1 MNSIQILE
9 KLISFDTVSS
19 NSNLEIISYCEKILK
34 DAGAET
40 MLIKNIEETKAN
52 LFATIGPVDQPGIIL
67 SGHTD
72 VVPVTNQKWK
82 TNPFKLTEI
91 DNKLYGRGT
100 ADMKSFV
107 ACALYAASK
116 ASSMNLKTPLHFS
129 FSYDEEIGC
138 VGVRSLIEML
148 KNSPIN
154 PLYCIVGEPTSMQ
167 VMSGHKG
174 KVNAS
179 VLIKGKEAHSALTT
193 KGLNSIYL
201 ASEFIQGIQ
210 SIQTNLINNSTHDND
225 FEVPYSTLQV
235 GKIEGGVAVNIVPSS
250 SSLLFEIRSLHSD
263 DPNLILKDIKI
274 LSEKIVKSHID
285 KFPDTEIE
293 IKVTSQYPALNTM
306 KNSDVISFLNGL
318 TGNNSVEKVSFG
330 TEGGLFSN
338 ELNIQTAIC
347 GPGSMNQGHQ
357 PDEYIEKV
365 QIDLCDQMLENLLNK
380 LEKGL

>member
-9 KLISFDTVSS
+9 KLIAFDTVSS

-34 DAGAET
+34 DAGAEIT
-40 MLIKNIEETKAN
+40 LIKNKEGTKAN
-52 LFATIGPVDQPGIIL
+52 LFATIGPVDKPGIIL

-82 TNPFKLTEI
+82 TNPFELTEI

-148 KNSPIN
+148 KNSSIN
-154 PLYCIVGEPTSMQ
+154 PLFCIVGEPTSMQ

-225 FEVPYSTLQV
+225 FEVPYTTLQV

-263 DPNLILKDIKI
+263 DPNLILKDIKN
-274 LSEKIVKSHID
+274 LSENIIKSHID

-338 ELNIQTAIC
+338 ELNIETAIC

-357 PDEYIEKV
+357 PNEYIEKA
-365 QIDLCDQMLENLLNK
+365 QIDLCDQMLENLLDK
-380 LEKGL
+380 LEEGL

>member
-19 NSNLEIISYCEKILK
+19 NSNLELISYCEKLLT
-34 DAGAET
+34 DAGAEIT
-40 MLIKNIEETKAN
+40 LITNKEGTKAN

-82 TNPFKLTEI
+82 TNPFELTEI

-107 ACALYAASK
+107 ACALHAASK
-116 ASSMNLKTPLHFS
+116 ASSMNLKIPLHFS

-148 KNSPIN
+148 KTSSIN
-154 PLYCIVGEPTSMQ
+154 PLFCIVGEPTSMK

-193 KGLNSIYL
+193 KGLNSIYM

-210 SIQTNLINNSTHDND
+210 NIQTNLINNSTHDND
-225 FEVPYSTLQV
+225 FEVPYTTLQV
-235 GKIEGGVAVNIVPSS
+235 GKIEGGVAVNIVPGF

-263 DPNLILKDIKI
+263 DPNLLLKDIEN
-274 LSEKIVKSHID
+274 LSEKIVKSQID
-285 KFPDTEIE
+285 KFPDTSIE
-293 IKVTSQYPALNTM
+293 IKVISQYPALNTI
-306 KNSDVISFLNGL
+306 KNSEVISFLNGL

-330 TEGGLFSN
+330 TEGGLFSK

-347 GPGSMNQGHQ
+347 GPGSMSQGHK
-357 PDEYIEKV
+357 PNEYIEKE
-365 QIDLCDQMLENLLNK
+365 QITLCDQMLDNLLDK
-380 LEKGL
+380 LRSGL

>member
-9 KLISFDTVSS
+9 KLISFNTVSS
-19 NSNLEIISYCEKILK
+19 NSNLDIISYCEKILK
-34 DAGAET
+34 DAGAKIT
-40 MLIKNIEETKAN
+40 LIKNKEETKAN
-52 LFATIGPVDQPGIIL
+52 LFATIGPVDQAGIIL

-72 VVPVTNQKWK
+72 VVPVTNQKWN
-82 TNPFKLTEI
+82 TNPFELTEI

-107 ACALYAASK
+107 ACALHAASK
-116 ASSMNLKTPLHFS
+116 ASSMNLRTPLHFS

-148 KNSPIN
+148 KNSSTN
-154 PLYCIVGEPTSMQ
+154 PLFCIVGEPTSMQ

-201 ASEFIQGIQ
+201 ATEFIQGIQ
-210 SIQTNLINNSTHDND
+210 NIQTNLINNSTHDND
-225 FEVPYSTLQV
+225 FEVPYTTLQV

-263 DPNLILKDIKI
+263 DPNLILKDIKN

-338 ELNIQTAIC
+338 ELNIETAIC

-357 PDEYIEKV
+357 PNEYIEKA
-365 QIDLCDQMLENLLNK
+365 QIDLCDQMLENLLDK
-380 LEKGL
+380 LEEGL

>member
-40 MLIKNIEETKAN
+40 TLIKNTEETKAN

-107 ACALYAASK
+107 ACALNTASK

-154 PLYCIVGEPTSMQ
+154 PLFCIVGEPTSMQ

-225 FEVPYSTLQV
+225 FEVPYTTLQV

>member
-1 MNSIQILE
+1 MNSFQILE

-19 NSNLEIISYCEKILK
+19 NSNLQLISYCEKLLK
-34 DAGAET
+34 DAGAEIT
-40 MLIKNIEETKAN
+40 LISNKEKTKAN

-107 ACALYAASK
+107 ACALNAASK
-116 ASSMNLKTPLHFS
+116 ASSMNLKIPLHFS

-138 VGVRSLIEML
+138 IGVRSLIEML
-148 KNSPIN
+148 KSSSIN
-154 PLYCIVGEPTSMQ
+154 PLFCIVGEPTSMQ

-174 KVNAS
+174 KVNALVS
-179 VLIKGKEAHSALTT
+179 IKGKEAHSALTT
-193 KGLNSIYL
+193 KGLNSIYI

-210 SIQTNLINNSTHDND
+210 NIQTNLINNSTHDND
-225 FEVPYSTLQV
+225 FEVPFTTLQV

-263 DPNLILKDIKI
+263 DPNLILKDIEN

-285 KFPDTEIE
+285 KFPDTAIE

-318 TGNNSVEKVSFG
+318 TGSNSVQKVSFG
-330 TEGGLFSN
+330 TEGGLFSK
-338 ELNIQTAIC
+338 ELKIETAIC
-347 GPGSMNQGHQ
+347 GPGSMNQGHK
-357 PDEYIEKV
+357 PNEYIEKA
-365 QIDLCDQMLENLLNK
+365 QINLCDQMLENLLDK
-380 LEKGL
+380 LETGL

>member
-34 DAGAET
+34 DAGAEIT
-40 MLIKNIEETKAN
+40 LIKNTEETKAN

-72 VVPVTNQKWK
+72 VVPVTNQKWQ

-107 ACALYAASK
+107 ACALNVASK

-148 KNSPIN
+148 KNSSIN
-154 PLYCIVGEPTSMQ
+154 PLFCIVGEPTSMQ

-210 SIQTNLINNSTHDND
+210 SIQTNLINNSAHDND
-225 FEVPYSTLQV
+225 FEVPYTTLQV

>member
-9 KLISFDTVSS
+9 KLISFNTVSS
-19 NSNLEIISYCEKILK
+19 NSNLDIISYCEKILK
-34 DAGAET
+34 DAGAKIT
-40 MLIKNIEETKAN
+40 LIKNKEETKAN
-52 LFATIGPVDQPGIIL
+52 LFATIGPVDQAGIIL

-72 VVPVTNQKWK
+72 VVPVTNQKWN
-82 TNPFKLTEI
+82 TNPFELTEI

-107 ACALYAASK
+107 ACALHAASK
-116 ASSMNLKTPLHFS
+116 ASSMNLRTPLHFS

-148 KNSPIN
+148 KNSSTN
-154 PLYCIVGEPTSMQ
+154 PLFCIVGEPTSMQ

-201 ASEFIQGIQ
+201 ATEFIQGIQ
-210 SIQTNLINNSTHDND
+210 NIQTNLINNSTHDND
-225 FEVPYSTLQV
+225 FEVPYTTLQV

-250 SSLLFEIRSLHSD
+250 SCLLFEIRSLYSD
-263 DPNLILKDIKI
+263 DPNLILNDIKN

-285 KFPDTEIE
+285 RFPDTEIA
-293 IKVTSQYPALNTM
+293 INVTSQYPALNTM

-318 TGNNSVEKVSFG
+318 TGNNNVEKVSFG

-338 ELNIQTAIC
+338 ELNIETAIC
-347 GPGSMNQGHQ
+347 GPGSMNQGHK
-357 PDEYIEKV
+357 PNEYIEKT
-365 QIDLCDQMLENLLNK
+365 QIDLCDQMLENLLHK
-380 LEKGL
+380 LENGL

>member
-34 DAGAET
+34 DAGAEIT
-40 MLIKNIEETKAN
+40 LIKNTEETKAN

-148 KNSPIN
+148 KNSSII
-154 PLYCIVGEPTSMQ
+154 PLFCIVGEPTSMQ

-193 KGLNSIYL
+193 KGLNSIYM

-210 SIQTNLINNSTHDND
+210 NIQTNLINNSTHDND
-225 FEVPYSTLQV
+225 FEVPYTTLQV
-235 GKIEGGVAVNIVPSS
+235 GKIEGGVAVNIVPSF

-263 DPNLILKDIKI
+263 DPNLLLKDIEN
-274 LSEKIVKSHID
+274 LSEKIVKSQID
-285 KFPDTEIE
+285 KFPDTAIE
-293 IKVTSQYPALNTM
+293 IKVISQYPALNTI
-306 KNSDVISFLNGL
+306 KNSEVISFLNGL

-330 TEGGLFSN
+330 TEGGLFSE
-338 ELNIQTAIC
+338 ELNIETAIC
-347 GPGSMNQGHQ
+347 GPGSMNQGHK
-357 PDEYIEKV
+357 PNEYIEKE
-365 QIDLCDQMLENLLNK
+365 QITLCDQMLDNLLDK
-380 LEKGL
+380 LRSGL

>member
-34 DAGAET
+34 DAGAEIT
-40 MLIKNIEETKAN
+40 LIKNTEETKAN

-82 TNPFKLTEI
+82 TNPFELTEI

-107 ACALYAASK
+107 ASALYAASK

-138 VGVRSLIEML
+138 VGVRSLIKML
-148 KNSPIN
+148 KNSSIN
-154 PLYCIVGEPTSMQ
+154 PLFCIVGEPTSMQ

-210 SIQTNLINNSTHDND
+210 NIQTNLINNTTHDND
-225 FEVPYSTLQV
+225 FEVPYTTLQV
-235 GKIEGGVAVNIVPSS
+235 GRIEGGVAVNIVPSS
-250 SSLLFEIRSLHSD
+250 SNLLFEIRSLHSD
-263 DPNLILKDIKI
+263 DPNLILNDIKI

>member
-34 DAGAET
+34 DAGAEIT
-40 MLIKNIEETKAN
+40 LIKNTEETKAN

-72 VVPVTNQKWK
+72 VVPVTSQKWQ

-154 PLYCIVGEPTSMQ
+154 PLFCIVGEPTSMQ

-225 FEVPYSTLQV
+225 FEVPYTTLQV

-263 DPNLILKDIKI
+263 DPNLILNDIKI

-293 IKVTSQYPALNTM
+293 IKVTNQYPALNTM

>member
-40 MLIKNIEETKAN
+40 TLIKNTEETKAN

-107 ACALYAASK
+107 ACALNAASK

-148 KNSPIN
+148 KNSSIN
-154 PLYCIVGEPTSMQ
+154 PLFCIVGEPTSMQ

-210 SIQTNLINNSTHDND
+210 SIQTNLINNSAHDND
-225 FEVPYSTLQV
+225 FEIPYTTLQV

>member
-9 KLISFDTVSS
+9 KLISFNTVSS
-19 NSNLEIISYCEKILK
+19 NSNLDIISYCEKILK
-34 DAGAET
+34 DAGAKIT
-40 MLIKNIEETKAN
+40 LIKNKEETKAN
-52 LFATIGPVDQPGIIL
+52 LFATIGPVDQAGIIL

-72 VVPVTNQKWK
+72 VVPVTNQKWN
-82 TNPFKLTEI
+82 TNPFELTEI

-107 ACALYAASK
+107 ACALHAASK
-116 ASSMNLKTPLHFS
+116 ASSMNLRTPLHFS

-148 KNSPIN
+148 KNSSTN
-154 PLYCIVGEPTSMQ
+154 PLFCIVGEPTSMQ

-201 ASEFIQGIQ
+201 ATEFIQGIQ
-210 SIQTNLINNSTHDND
+210 NIQTNLINNSTHDND

-338 ELNIQTAIC
+338 ELNIETAIC

-357 PDEYIEKV
+357 PNEYIEKA
-365 QIDLCDQMLENLLNK
+365 QIDLCDQMLENLLDK
-380 LEKGL
+380 LEEGL

>member
-9 KLISFDTVSS
+9 KLISFNTVSS
-19 NSNLEIISYCEKILK
+19 NSNLDIISYCEKILK
-34 DAGAET
+34 DAGAKIT
-40 MLIKNIEETKAN
+40 LIKNKEETKAN
-52 LFATIGPVDQPGIIL
+52 LFATIGPVDQAGIIL

-72 VVPVTNQKWK
+72 VVPVTNQKWN
-82 TNPFKLTEI
+82 TNPFELTEI

-107 ACALYAASK
+107 ACALHAASK
-116 ASSMNLKTPLHFS
+116 ASSMNLRTPLHFS

-148 KNSPIN
+148 KNSSTN
-154 PLYCIVGEPTSMQ
+154 PLFCIVGEPTSMQ

-201 ASEFIQGIQ
+201 ATEFIQGIQ
-210 SIQTNLINNSTHDND
+210 NIQTNLINNSTHDND
-225 FEVPYSTLQV
+225 FEVPYTTLQV

-263 DPNLILKDIKI
+263 DPNLILNDIKN

-285 KFPDTEIE
+285 RFPDTEIA
-293 IKVTSQYPALNTM
+293 INVTSQYPALNTM

-338 ELNIQTAIC
+338 ELNIETAIC
-347 GPGSMNQGHQ
+347 GPGSMNQGHK
-357 PDEYIEKV
+357 PNEYIEKT

>member
-40 MLIKNIEETKAN
+40 TLIKNRAETKAN
-52 LFATIGPVDQPGIIL
+52 LFATIGSVDQPGIIL

-72 VVPVTNQKWK
+72 VVPVTSQKWQ

-107 ACALYAASK
+107 ACALNAASK

-154 PLYCIVGEPTSMQ
+154 PLFCIVGEPTSMQ

-225 FEVPYSTLQV
+225 FEVPYTTLQV

-357 PDEYIEKV
+357 PDEYIEKA

>member
-40 MLIKNIEETKAN
+40 TLIKNTEETKAN

-72 VVPVTNQKWK
+72 VVPVTSQKWQ

-154 PLYCIVGEPTSMQ
+154 PLFCIVGEPTSMQ

-225 FEVPYSTLQV
+225 FEVPYTTLQV

-380 LEKGL
+380 LVKGL

>member
-34 DAGAET
+34 DAGAEIT
-40 MLIKNIEETKAN
+40 LIKNKERTKAN

-82 TNPFKLTEI
+82 TNPFELTEI

-107 ACALYAASK
+107 ACALNAASK

-148 KNSPIN
+148 KNSSIN
-154 PLYCIVGEPTSMQ
+154 PLFCIVGEPTSMQ

-225 FEVPYSTLQV
+225 FEVPYTTLQV

-338 ELNIQTAIC
+338 ELNIETAIC

-357 PDEYIEKV
+357 PNEYIEKA

>member
-9 KLISFDTVSS
+9 KLISFNTVSS
-19 NSNLEIISYCEKILK
+19 NSNLDIISYCEKILK
-34 DAGAET
+34 DAGAKIT
-40 MLIKNIEETKAN
+40 LIKNKEETKAN
-52 LFATIGPVDQPGIIL
+52 LFATIGPVDQAGIIV

-72 VVPVTNQKWK
+72 VVPVTNQKWN
-82 TNPFKLTEI
+82 TNPFEPTEI

-107 ACALYAASK
+107 ACALHAASK
-116 ASSMNLKTPLHFS
+116 ASSMNLRTPLHFS

-148 KNSPIN
+148 KNSSTN
-154 PLYCIVGEPTSMQ
+154 PLFCIVGEPTSMQ

-201 ASEFIQGIQ
+201 ATEFIQGIQ
-210 SIQTNLINNSTHDND
+210 NIQTNLINNSTHDND
-225 FEVPYSTLQV
+225 FEVPYTTLQV

-250 SSLLFEIRSLHSD
+250 ASLLFEIRSLHSD
-263 DPNLILKDIKI
+263 DPNLILNDIKN

-285 KFPDTEIE
+285 RFPDTEIA
-293 IKVTSQYPALNTM
+293 INVTSQYPALNTM

-318 TGNNSVEKVSFG
+318 TGNNNVEKVSFG

-338 ELNIQTAIC
+338 ELNIETAIC
-347 GPGSMNQGHQ
+347 GPGSMNQGHK
-357 PDEYIEKV
+357 PNEYIEKT
-365 QIDLCDQMLENLLNK
+365 QIDLCDQMLENLLDK
-380 LEKGL
+380 LEEGL

>member
-1 MNSIQILE
+1 VNSIQILE
-9 KLISFDTVSS
+9 KLISFNTVSS

-34 DAGAET
+34 DAGAKIT
-40 MLIKNIEETKAN
+40 LIKNKEGTKAN
-52 LFATIGPVDQPGIIL
+52 LFATIGPVDQAGIIL

-72 VVPVTNQKWK
+72 VVPVTNQKWN
-82 TNPFKLTEI
+82 TNPFELTEI

-107 ACALYAASK
+107 ACALHAASK
-116 ASSMNLKTPLHFS
+116 ASSMNLRTPLHFS

-148 KNSPIN
+148 KNYSTN
-154 PLYCIVGEPTSMQ
+154 PLFCIVGEPTSMQ

-201 ASEFIQGIQ
+201 ATEFIQGIQ
-210 SIQTNLINNSTHDND
+210 NIQTNLINNSTHDND
-225 FEVPYSTLQV
+225 FEVPYTTLQV

-263 DPNLILKDIKI
+263 DPNLILNDIKN
-274 LSEKIVKSHID
+274 LSEKIVKSHINR
-285 KFPDTEIE
+285 FPDTEIV
-293 IKVTSQYPALNTM
+293 INVTSQYPALNTM

-318 TGNNSVEKVSFG
+318 TGNNNVEKVSFG

-338 ELNIQTAIC
+338 ELNIETAIC
-347 GPGSMNQGHQ
+347 GPGSMNQGHK
-357 PDEYIEKV
+357 PNEYIEKT

>member
-40 MLIKNIEETKAN
+40 TLIKNTEETKAN

-72 VVPVTNQKWK
+72 VVPITNQKWQ

-154 PLYCIVGEPTSMQ
+154 PLFCIVGEPTSMQ

-210 SIQTNLINNSTHDND
+210 NIQTNLINNTTHDND
-225 FEVPYSTLQV
+225 FEVPYTTLQV

>member
-34 DAGAET
+34 DAGAEIT
-40 MLIKNIEETKAN
+40 LIKNTEETKAN

-154 PLYCIVGEPTSMQ
+154 PLFCIVGEPTSMQ

-210 SIQTNLINNSTHDND
+210 SIQTNLINNSAHDND
-225 FEVPYSTLQV
+225 FEVPYTTLQV
-235 GKIEGGVAVNIVPSS
+235 GKIEGGVAVNIVPNS

-338 ELNIQTAIC
+338 ELNIETAIC

-357 PDEYIEKV
+357 PNEYIEKA

>member
-40 MLIKNIEETKAN
+40 TLIKNREETKAN

-72 VVPVTNQKWK
+72 VVPVTSQKWQ

-107 ACALYAASK
+107 ACALNVASK

-138 VGVRSLIEML
+138 VGVRSLIKML
-148 KNSPIN
+148 KNSSIN
-154 PLYCIVGEPTSMQ
+154 PLFCIVGEPTSMQ

-225 FEVPYSTLQV
+225 FEVPYTTLQV

-263 DPNLILKDIKI
+263 DPNLILNDIKI

-285 KFPDTEIE
+285 KFPDTDIK
-293 IKVTSQYPALNTM
+293 IKVTNQYPALNTM

-338 ELNIQTAIC
+338 ELNIETAIC

-357 PDEYIEKV
+357 PDEYIEKA

>member
-40 MLIKNIEETKAN
+40 TLIKNREETKAN

-72 VVPVTNQKWK
+72 VVPVTSQKWQ

-154 PLYCIVGEPTSMQ
+154 PLFCIVGEPTSMQ

-210 SIQTNLINNSTHDND
+210 SIQTNLINNSAHDND
-225 FEVPYSTLQV
+225 FEVPYTTLQV

-338 ELNIQTAIC
+338 ELNIETAIC

>member
-1 MNSIQILE
+1 MTKIFIYTYLTNKEKASILYE
-9 KLISFDTVSS
+9 SAK
-19 NSNLEIISYCEKILK
+19 K
-34 DAGAET
+34 
-40 MLIKNIEETKAN
+40 KNIEVFFDIHKEN
-52 LFATIGPVDQPGIIL
+52 
-67 SGHTD
+67 
-72 VVPVTNQKWK
+72 
-82 TNPFKLTEI
+82 

-107 ACALYAASK
+107 ACALNAASK

-148 KNSPIN
+148 KNSSIN
-154 PLYCIVGEPTSMQ
+154 PLFCIVGEPTSMQ

-225 FEVPYSTLQV
+225 FEVPYTTLQV

-293 IKVTSQYPALNTM
+293 IKVISQYPALNTM

-338 ELNIQTAIC
+338 ELNIETAIC

>member
-9 KLISFDTVSS
+9 KLISFNTVSS
-19 NSNLEIISYCEKILK
+19 NSNLDIISYCEKILK
-34 DAGAET
+34 DAGAKIT
-40 MLIKNIEETKAN
+40 LIKNKEETKAN
-52 LFATIGPVDQPGIIL
+52 LFATIGPVDQAGIIL
-67 SGHTD
+67 SGLTD
-72 VVPVTNQKWK
+72 VVPVTNQKWN
-82 TNPFKLTEI
+82 TNPFELTEI

-107 ACALYAASK
+107 ACALHAASK
-116 ASSMNLKTPLHFS
+116 ASSMNLRTPLHFS

-148 KNSPIN
+148 KNSSTN
-154 PLYCIVGEPTSMQ
+154 PLFCIVGEPTSMQ

-201 ASEFIQGIQ
+201 ATEFIQGIQ
-210 SIQTNLINNSTHDND
+210 NIQTNLINNSTHDND
-225 FEVPYSTLQV
+225 FEVPYTTLQV

-263 DPNLILKDIKI
+263 DPNLILNDIKN
-274 LSEKIVKSHID
+274 LSEKIVKSNID
-285 KFPDTEIE
+285 KFPNTKIE
-293 IKVTSQYPALNTM
+293 INVTSQYPALNTM

-338 ELNIQTAIC
+338 ELNIETAIC
-347 GPGSMNQGHQ
+347 GPGSMNQGHK
-357 PDEYIEKV
+357 PNEYIEKA
-365 QIDLCDQMLENLLNK
+365 QIDLCDQMLENLLDK
-380 LEKGL
+380 LEEGL

>member
-34 DAGAET
+34 DAGAEIT
-40 MLIKNIEETKAN
+40 LIKNTEETKAN

-107 ACALYAASK
+107 ACALNAASK

-148 KNSPIN
+148 KNSSIN
-154 PLYCIVGEPTSMQ
+154 PFFCIVGEPTSMQ

-210 SIQTNLINNSTHDND
+210 NIQTNLINNSTHDND
-225 FEVPYSTLQV
+225 FEVPYTTLQV

-285 KFPDTEIE
+285 KFPDTEIK

-357 PDEYIEKV
+357 PDEYIEKA
-365 QIDLCDQMLENLLNK
+365 QIDLCDKMLENLLNK

>member
-9 KLISFDTVSS
+9 KLISFNTVSS
-19 NSNLEIISYCEKILK
+19 NSNLDIISYCEKILK
-34 DAGAET
+34 DAGAKIT
-40 MLIKNIEETKAN
+40 LIKNKEETKAN
-52 LFATIGPVDQPGIIL
+52 LFATIGPVDQAGIIL

-72 VVPVTNQKWK
+72 VVPVTNQKWN
-82 TNPFKLTEI
+82 TNPFELTEI

-107 ACALYAASK
+107 ACALHAASK
-116 ASSMNLKTPLHFS
+116 ASSMNLRTPLHFS

-148 KNSPIN
+148 KNSSTN
-154 PLYCIVGEPTSMQ
+154 PLFCIVGEPTSMQ

-201 ASEFIQGIQ
+201 ATEFIQGIQ
-210 SIQTNLINNSTHDND
+210 NIQTNLINNSTHDND
-225 FEVPYSTLQV
+225 FEVPYTTLQV

-263 DPNLILKDIKI
+263 DPNLILNDIKN

-285 KFPDTEIE
+285 RFPDTEIA
-293 IKVTSQYPALNTM
+293 INVTSQYPALNTM

-318 TGNNSVEKVSFG
+318 TGNNNVEKVSFG

-338 ELNIQTAIC
+338 ELNIETAIC
-347 GPGSMNQGHQ
+347 GPGSMNQGHK
-357 PDEYIEKV
+357 PNEYIEKT
-365 QIDLCDQMLENLLNK
+365 QIDLCDQMLENLLDK
-380 LEKGL
+380 LEEGL

>member
-40 MLIKNIEETKAN
+40 TLIKNREETKAN

-72 VVPVTNQKWK
+72 VVPVTSQKWQ

-107 ACALYAASK
+107 ACALNAASK
-116 ASSMNLKTPLHFS
+116 AYSMNLKTPLHFS

-154 PLYCIVGEPTSMQ
+154 PLFCIVGEPTSMQ

-210 SIQTNLINNSTHDND
+210 SIQTNLINNSAHDND
-225 FEVPYSTLQV
+225 FEVPYTTLQV
-235 GKIEGGVAVNIVPSS
+235 GKIEGGVAVNIVPNS

-293 IKVTSQYPALNTM
+293 IKVTNQYPALNTM

>member
-1 MNSIQILE
+1 MSSIQILE

-34 DAGAET
+34 DAGAEIT
-40 MLIKNIEETKAN
+40 LIKNTEETKAN

-148 KNSPIN
+148 KNSSIN
-154 PLYCIVGEPTSMQ
+154 PLFCIVGEPTSMQ

-225 FEVPYSTLQV
+225 FEVPYTTLQV

-293 IKVTSQYPALNTM
+293 IKVTNQYPALNTM

>member
-34 DAGAET
+34 DAGAEIT
-40 MLIKNIEETKAN
+40 LIKNTEETKAN

-72 VVPVTNQKWK
+72 VVPVTNQKWQ

-107 ACALYAASK
+107 ACALNAASK

-154 PLYCIVGEPTSMQ
+154 PLFCIVGEPTSMQ

-210 SIQTNLINNSTHDND
+210 NIQINLINNTTHDND
-225 FEVPYSTLQV
+225 FDVPYTTLQV
-235 GKIEGGVAVNIVPSS
+235 RKIEGGVAVNIVPSS

-293 IKVTSQYPALNTM
+293 IKVTNQFPALNTM

>member
-34 DAGAET
+34 DAGAEIT
-40 MLIKNIEETKAN
+40 LIKNTEETKAN

-107 ACALYAASK
+107 ACALNAASK

-154 PLYCIVGEPTSMQ
+154 PLFCIVGEPTSMQ

-210 SIQTNLINNSTHDND
+210 SIQTNLINNSAHDND
-225 FEVPYSTLQV
+225 FEVPYTTLQV

-263 DPNLILKDIKI
+263 DPNLLLKDIKI

-380 LEKGL
+380 LVKGL

>member
-9 KLISFDTVSS
+9 KLISFNTVSS
-19 NSNLEIISYCEKILK
+19 NSNLDIISYCEKILK
-34 DAGAET
+34 DAGAKIT
-40 MLIKNIEETKAN
+40 LIKNKEETKAN
-52 LFATIGPVDQPGIIL
+52 LFATIGPVDQAGIIL

-72 VVPVTNQKWK
+72 VVPVTNQKWN
-82 TNPFKLTEI
+82 TNPFELTEI

-107 ACALYAASK
+107 ACALHAASK
-116 ASSMNLKTPLHFS
+116 ASSMNLRTPLHFS

-148 KNSPIN
+148 KNSSTN
-154 PLYCIVGEPTSMQ
+154 PLFCIVGEPTSMQ

-201 ASEFIQGIQ
+201 ATEFIQGIQ
-210 SIQTNLINNSTHDND
+210 NIQTNLINNSTHDND
-225 FEVPYSTLQV
+225 FEVPYTTLQV

-285 KFPDTEIE
+285 RFPDTEIA
-293 IKVTSQYPALNTM
+293 INVTSQYPSLNTM

-318 TGNNSVEKVSFG
+318 TGNNNVEKVSFG

-338 ELNIQTAIC
+338 ELNIETAIC
-347 GPGSMNQGHQ
+347 GPGSMNQGHK
-357 PDEYIEKV
+357 PNEYIEKA
-365 QIDLCDQMLENLLNK
+365 QIDLCDQMLENLLDK
-380 LEKGL
+380 LEEGL